1 MSLDSELLTHIR
13 YLVRTIQTFEL
24 IWILVLDLNRKHLFL
39 LQNRILKKLAT
50 LAAYPAPT
58 VLIFLEF
65 VDFLLI
71 LLNQILNLVILL
83 LLNLTDA
90 LGVDIPILFSRKVL
104 SNRPYVLQIVSI
116 GSLQSIPSI
125 NKHIP
130 PNLLVLKTDSRRLFC
145 LTRFQ
150 GASLFIFGIQ
160 VIFSKR
166 ALKTPILITDS
177 LDLFLRLFFFEFV
190 KVDVNVQSDVFIFL
204 SLGDY

>member
-71 LLNQILNLVILL
+71 LLNKILNLVILL

-90 LGVDIPILFSRKVL
+90 LGVDIPILFSR
-104 SNRPYVLQIVSI
+104 
-116 GSLQSIPSI
+116 
-125 NKHIP
+125 
-130 PNLLVLKTDSRRLFC
+130 
-145 LTRFQ
+145 
-150 GASLFIFGIQ
+150 
-160 VIFSKR
+160 
-166 ALKTPILITDS
+166 
-177 LDLFLRLFFFEFV
+177 
-190 KVDVNVQSDVFIFL
+190 
-204 SLGDY
+204 